1 MGLSSLSCIY
11 VRRCPHILRYG
22 FVLNFVAG
30 TADSVLIREV
40 HVLVCP
46 LVRFHF
52 NILYS
57 SGTVV
62 GVTECVWPGIRA
74 VDRHN

>member
-1 MGLSSLSCIY
+1 M
-11 VRRCPHILRYG
+11 
-22 FVLNFVAG
+22 AG

-52 NILYS
+52 NILYH

-62 GVTECVWPGIRA
+62 GVTEFVWPGIRA
-74 VDRHN
+74 VGRHN

>member
-1 MGLSSLSCIY
+1 M
-11 VRRCPHILRYG
+11 
-22 FVLNFVAG
+22 AG

-52 NILYS
+52 NILYN

-62 GVTECVWPGIRA
+62 GAIQSVSGQALERLIDTTELLA
-74 VDRHN
+74 DA

>member
-1 MGLSSLSCIY
+1 M
-11 VRRCPHILRYG
+11 
-22 FVLNFVAG
+22 AG

-52 NILYS
+52 NILYN